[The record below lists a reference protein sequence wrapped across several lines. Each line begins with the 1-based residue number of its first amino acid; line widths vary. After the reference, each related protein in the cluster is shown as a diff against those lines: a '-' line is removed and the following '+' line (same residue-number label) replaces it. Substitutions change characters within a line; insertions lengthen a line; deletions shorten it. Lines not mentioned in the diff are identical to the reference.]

1 MEVRERTRAKTQKGS
16 PTWLRPIAA
25 QTTRIQSWV
34 ARKISI
40 AFRSLRRFVLNEWRA
55 VTTLPRPAK
64 IMTWLAYAYLAC
76 AILAWILIWGFGDS
90 WWPGTVLL
98 FIGRWILLLPLIILV
113 PAGLVLR
120 RTTMIPLLLAALI
133 VVGPVMGFQTGWR
146 RWLPHPA
153 GIPVRVVTFNAETG
167 AALAMRLEEQLEEWS
182 ADIIAIQECGPSL
195 REAISG
201 LTEWQT
207 HEEHGVCLITRYPIT
222 AVAVMDRSGFAF
234 MQEFDPKDI
243 GGSADVTRYTL
254 ATPGGPIDVTTVH
267 LETPRKGLEGFLSG
281 GSKRVL
287 LQRLQMNTELRDVES
302 HMARGWVERGN
313 KTRLVV
319 GDFNTPIESRIFQ
332 RNWGDLTDAF
342 SEVGFGLGMTK
353 DNGWIRVR
361 IDHVLYSAGWHAKR
375 VVVGPN
381 LASDHHPVIADLVLE
396 RRK

>member
-1 MEVRERTRAKTQKGS
+1 MEVRERTRTKAQNGP
-16 PTWLRPIAA
+16 PTWSQPITTG
-25 QTTRIQSWV
+25 TTRIQAWF
-34 ARKISI
+34 ARKISST
-40 AFRSLRRFVLNEWRA
+40 FRSLRRFVLKEWRA
-55 VTTLPRPAK
+55 ATTPPRPAQ

-98 FIGRWILLLPLIILV
+98 FIGRWILLLPLIVLV

-120 RTTMIPLLLAALI
+120 RTAIIPLVLAALI

-146 RWLPHPA
+146 RWLLHPA
-153 GIPVRVVTFNAETG
+153 GIPIRVVTFNAETG
-167 AALAMRLEEQLEEWS
+167 AALAMGLEEQLEEWS

-195 REAISG
+195 REAIGG
-201 LTEWQT
+201 LAEWQT
-207 HEEHGVCLITRYPIT
+207 HEENGVCLITRYPIT

-234 MQEFDPKDI
+234 MREFDPNDI

-254 ATPGGPIDVTTVH
+254 ATSSGLIDVTTVH

-281 GSKRVL
+281 GNGRAL
-287 LQRLQMNTELRDVES
+287 LQRLQRNTELRDVES
-302 HMARGWVERGN
+302 HMARAWVERGN
-313 KTRLVV
+313 KLRLVI

-332 RNWGDLTDAF
+332 RNWGGLKDAF

-361 IDHVLYSAGWHAKR
+361 IDHVLYGAGWHAKR
-375 VVVGPN
+375 VAVGPN
-381 LASDHHPVIADLVLE
+381 LGSDHHPVIVDLVLE